1 MKKATHFKIIG
12 LRSLIPTSD
21 DYDLSIKVQ
30 SMQKALFLYQDWLYI
45 YKGYDVDE
53 DLMSIRLKGFK
64 QKVDFSIY
72 DTSDLKISVGAVVG
86 KNGSGKSSF
95 VELLIRVINNLT
107 AALLGERFNFAKA
120 EHLHYIDDVYADLL
134 VQIENKFIIISV
146 RGRNLN
152 ILWYRISEEDRY
164 LFCLD
169 SIDPILHEG
178 ARRNSSTDILKRHAK
193 GRSILRR
200 LFYTLVFNY
209 SLYGF
214 NFRDFYH
221 EETPAE
227 RLKHLRIDAKNNV
240 EDEKVCWLGGIF
252 HKNDGYQTPIVL
264 HPLRQNGQLNILKE
278 NRLAKERL
286 LSMLFYKD
294 ADDNYPCRTINESL
308 HIIGIKT
315 SLSSKGYSRDN
326 MIETLGINKTQ
337 NVARNLNEIYE
348 VIKYFWDIHFKISEG
363 CNRPYYTEACDYLVY
378 KTLKIVHSYKKY
390 SSIFRFLSKSEFAR
404 DELLERLEPL
414 LKDCTHITKKLRQ
427 TINYLLNPTFN
438 PDQYYIDLKAF
449 ENIQI
454 AEEDKVLRKFLS
466 DDPVVH
472 LPPPIFK
479 TDLLLIKQSDE
490 EAQRNNLPLSVPF
503 SGLSSGERQV
513 AYTISNILYHLTNID
528 SEWFDEHKGSGKLAV
543 IKYKYAN
550 IILDEIELY
559 FHPEMQRQFVF
570 LLIDSI
576 RCVNFRNLK
585 GINILFVTHSPFI
598 LSDIPSENVLALGD
612 DNDSNE
618 GIKTFGANIIEM
630 LADTFFMNSSLGESV
645 RREISNLV
653 DYHIKIVRNKE
664 KDPKLKDNFIKNKA
678 RFDYVCENLSDDMW
692 KNVCANMIEGIKA
705 ELSKPQHPK
714 VDFGNPFTPSLF

>member
-12 LRSLIPTSD
+12 LRSLIPDSD
-21 DYDLSIKVQ
+21 DYDLSVKVQ

-45 YKGYDVDE
+45 YHGFDVAD
-53 DLMSIRLKGFK
+53 DMMSIRLKGFK

-72 DTSDLKISVGAVVG
+72 DTPDLKISVGAVVG

-134 VQIENKFIIISV
+134 VQIENKFLIISV

-152 ILWYRISEEDRY
+152 LLWYRISEDDIY
-164 LFCLD
+164 LFNLETVD
-169 SIDPILHEG
+169 SILIEG
-178 ARRNSSTDILKRHAK
+178 GKRNSSVEILKRHKK

-214 NFRDFYH
+214 NFRDFHH

-227 RLKHLRIDAKNNV
+227 RLRHLHIDAKNNV
-240 EDEKVCWLGGIF
+240 EDERVSWLGGIF

-264 HPLRQNGQLNILKE
+264 HPLRQNGQLNIIKE

-294 ADDNYPCRTINESL
+294 ANDNYPCRTINESL
-308 HIIGIKT
+308 HIVGIKT

-337 NVARNLNEIYE
+337 NVARNLGEIYE
-348 VIKYFWDIHFKISEG
+348 LIKFFWDNHFNISQG
-363 CNRPYYTEACDYLVY
+363 VNRPYYSEACDYIVY

-390 SSIFRFLSKSEFAR
+390 SSIFRFLSKSEF
-404 DELLERLEPL
+404 DKEMLLEKLKPL
-414 LKDCTHITKKLRQ
+414 LYDCTHITKKLRQ
-427 TINYLLNPTFN
+427 TINYLINPIFD
-438 PDQYYIDLKAF
+438 PDQEYIELKAF
-449 ENIQI
+449 ENFDLATDDRKI
-454 AEEDKVLRKFLS
+454 RKFLS
-466 DDPVVH
+466 EDPVLH

-479 TDLLLIKQSDE
+479 TDFLLVKSMDAYGQGD
-490 EAQRNNLPLSVPF
+490 NLPFSVPF
-503 SGLSSGERQV
+503 SGLSSGERQI

-528 SEWFDEHKGSGKLAV
+528 SEWYDEHKGSGKLAV

-570 LLIDSI
+570 LLVNSI

-598 LSDIPSENVLALGD
+598 LSDIPSENVLALGKRED
-612 DNDSNE
+612 E
-618 GIKTFGANIIEM
+618 GEEAIKTFGANIMEM

-645 RREISNLV
+645 RREISELV
-653 DYHIKIVRNKE
+653 RYHICIVRNKE
-664 KDPKLKDNFIKNKA
+664 RNPDIKEDFRKNKA
-678 RFDYVCENLSDDMW
+678 RFDYVCDNLSDEMW
-692 KNVCANMIEGIKA
+692 KNVCSNMIDEITAEIK
-705 ELSKPQHPK
+705 SPY
-714 VDFGNPFTPSLF
+714 TPPLF